1 MIRLFTGLA
10 IPRDISADLGA
21 FARGLQVARWIE
33 PSDYHITLQF
43 AGNIEEEVATETGR
57 RIVAS
62 AKSRQS
68 TFVLDSLLVF
78 GGNKPRSVVVGVRTT
93 PSLVDLQASH
103 DRIMINLK
111 YRSRAGWIRDACHP
125 CALNAI
131 SPDAVADYVDS
142 RGFFARAVLSRRVS
156 HSIRRPDRP
165 VAVLIRQRRNT
176 SSARLTRGLYSTWL
190 VR

>member
-21 FARGLQVARWIE
+21 LRGGLPGARWIE

-43 AGNIEEEVATETGR
+43 AGNIEEEVATELDGELSR
-57 RIVAS
+57 LR
-62 AKSRQS
+62 KSPVDI
-68 TFVLDSLLVF
+68 VLDSLLVF

-103 DRIMINLK
+103 DRIMKKLK
-111 YRSRAGWIRDACHP
+111 IPVESRRYVPHVTLAR
-125 CALNAI
+125 LKAI

-142 RGFFARAVLSRRVS
+142 RGYFRPRSFIAESFA
-156 HSIRRPDRP
+156 
-165 VAVLIRQRRNT
+165 
-176 SSARLTRGLYSTWL
+176 LYSAARSTGGGPYTAEAEYEL
-190 VR
+190 RA